1 MGEGAKRMRFFHYI
15 KVKDKLL
22 VLMIVCVL
30 SNLLLGV
37 FSVDYLRKM
46 SWHASES
53 YTQGLV
59 PIGWL
64 NELEEAQRQIDF
76 FVTTSGKQQELE
88 GILKKI
94 ENSLK
99 QLENQSIDQ
108 KVSHQVK
115 KYKTLLMQQTE
126 GIKDRQSLDQEAFVS
141 FYEPVSQQIHT
152 LLEETQSYIVK
163 RAEDQQVAYQ
173 KDVNFA
179 YWLLGGVC
187 IVVMLLVMVVGYVAT
202 RAVNVPTR
210 QLKTLLKRA
219 EQGDFTASASYVAQD
234 ELGEVALSYNQMVT
248 EVKRLLLTVASSAQE
263 VEGMTE
269 KLQASS
275 EQATTTTMIMA
286 KDIEKVANA
295 SNVSTSKLASNT
307 ASLDE
312 VLKGVQVI
320 LEKVKIVE
328 QFAYETAR
336 DAESGTEIVQANLLQ
351 MQKIKLAVEKSNSAI
366 STLVER
372 AESIDQIV
380 EVIEKI
386 TAQTNLLALNASI
399 EAARAGEHG
408 KGFAVV
414 AHEVRKL
421 AEQTVRSTQMITSL
435 VQTIHVDSQYAVQM
449 MEGVLFATDR
459 GVAVTEQTAAS
470 FQCILEKV
478 YTIKPNM
485 IEVSQTVQRIADHTE
500 KVNQDAVV
508 LMSFSDANASSTK
521 HVATLTKEQLRAQ
534 QHFHNYIKE
543 VRKVSKVLQ
552 IAVKRF
558 SIE

>member
-1 MGEGAKRMRFFHYI
+1 MRFFHYI

-76 FVTTSGKQQELE
+76 FVTTSGDNQELE
-88 GILKKI
+88 GILKNTEKP
-94 ENSLK
+94 LQ
-99 QLENQSIDQ
+99 QLEKQTIDK

-115 KYKTLLMQQTE
+115 KYKTLHMQQTE
-126 GIKDRQSLDQEAFVS
+126 GIKDQQSLNQEAFVS
-141 FYEPVSQQIHT
+141 FYGPVSQQIHT
-152 LLEETQSYIVK
+152 ILEETQSYIVE
-163 RAEDQQVAYQ
+163 RAEEQQVAYQ

-187 IVVMLLVMVVGYVAT
+187 IVVVLLVVVVGYVAT

-210 QLKTLLKRA
+210 QLKSLLKRA

-234 ELGEVALSYNQMVT
+234 ELGEVTLSYNQMVT

-269 KLQASS
+269 KLQTSS

-286 KDIEKVANA
+286 KDIEKIAEA
-295 SNVSTSKLASNT
+295 SNVSTSKLASNA

-312 VLKGVQVI
+312 VLIGVQVI
-320 LEKVKIVE
+320 LEKVKAVE
-328 QFAYETAR
+328 QFAYEAAR
-336 DAESGTEIVQANLLQ
+336 DAESGTDIVRANLSQ
-351 MQKIKLAVEKSNSAI
+351 MQKIKSAVEKSNSAI
-366 STLVER
+366 FTLVER

-414 AHEVRKL
+414 ANEVRKL

-435 VQTIHVDSQYAVQM
+435 VQNIHVDSQSAVQM
-449 MEGVLFATDR
+449 MDGVLFATDR
-459 GVAVTEQTAAS
+459 GVAVTEQTATS
-470 FQCILEKV
+470 FQHILEKV

-485 IEVSQTVQRIADHTE
+485 IEVSQTVQQIADHTE
-500 KVNQDAVV
+500 KVSQDAVV
-508 LMSFSDANASSTK
+508 LMSFSNANASSTE

>member
-1 MGEGAKRMRFFHYI
+1 MRFFRYI

-46 SWHASES
+46 SWHASKS

-64 NELEEAQRQIDF
+64 NELEEAQRQLDF
-76 FVTTSGKQQELE
+76 FVTTSGNGQELE
-88 GILKKI
+88 GILKNI
-94 ENSLK
+94 EKPLQ
-99 QLENQSIDQ
+99 QLENQEIDK

-115 KYKTLLMQQTE
+115 KYKALHKQQTE
-126 GIKDRQSLDQEAFVS
+126 GLQDSQSLNQATFIS
-141 FYEPVSQQIHT
+141 AYTPVSQQIHT
-152 LLEETQSYIVK
+152 LLEETQSYIVE
-163 RAEDQQVAYQ
+163 RAEGQQIAYQ
-173 KDVNFA
+173 QDVHFA
-179 YWLLGGVC
+179 YWLLGVVC
-187 IVVMLLVMVVGYVAT
+187 FVVVLLVMVLGFVAT

-210 QLKTLLKRA
+210 QLKSLLKRA

-248 EVKRLLLTVASSAQE
+248 EVKRLLLTVTSSAQE

-275 EQATTTTMIMA
+275 EQATTTTTIMA
-286 KDIEKVANA
+286 KDIEKIAKA

-320 LEKVKIVE
+320 LEKVKTVE
-328 QFAYETAR
+328 QFAYEAAR
-336 DAESGTEIVQANLLQ
+336 DAESGTDIVQANLSQ
-351 MQKIKLAVEKSNSAI
+351 MQKVKSAVEKSNSAI

-408 KGFAVV
+408 KGFAIV
-414 AHEVRKL
+414 ADEVRKL
-421 AEQTVRSTQMITSL
+421 AVQTVRSTQMITSL
-435 VQTIHVDSQYAVQM
+435 VQNIHVDSQYAVQM
-449 MEGVLFATDR
+449 MDGVLFATDR
-459 GVAVTEQTAAS
+459 GVAVTEQTATS
-470 FQCILEKV
+470 FQHILEKV

-485 IEVSQTVQRIADHTE
+485 IEVSKTVQQMADHTE
-500 KVNQDAVV
+500 KVSQDAVV
-508 LMSFSDANASSTK
+508 LMSFSNANAASTE